1 MKKYIL
7 ILFLLAA
14 ASVNT
19 FTQTDS
25 LSAGWKTKED
35 FEAAEGNVK
44 KFILWLQ
51 NNTPA
56 QDKDLRKAVSAYV
69 LKWFVD
75 CPYIAISIDE
85 KFELLNSG
93 YTYEPDMLGIYM
105 FGIGYYLIEH
115 KNEKMGL
122 KSVYAG
128 YKSMLALYDTIL
140 KAESSATSKQLDE
153 YKKLESSSEL
163 KSYIKDKYY

>member
-14 ASVNT
+14 GSVSIY
-19 FTQTDS
+19 TQTDS
-25 LSAGWKTKED
+25 LSTSWKTKED

-51 NNTPA
+51 TNTPS
-56 QDKDLRKAVSAYV
+56 QDKDLRKTVSAYV

-75 CPYIAISIDE
+75 CPYISISVDE
-85 KFELLNSG
+85 KFELLKSG

-128 YKSMLALYDTIL
+128 YKAMLALYDTIL
-140 KAESSATSKQLDE
+140 KSEPSATNKQLDE

>member
-14 ASVNT
+14 GSPNI

-56 QDKDLRKAVSAYV
+56 QDKDLRKDVSAYV

-85 KFELLNSG
+85 KFELLKSG

-122 KSVYAG
+122 KSVYEG

-140 KAESSATSKQLDE
+140 KAEPTATNKQLDE

>member
-14 ASVNT
+14 TSVNT

-44 KFILWLQ
+44 KFISWLQ

>member
-56 QDKDLRKAVSAYV
+56 QDKDLRKAVSTYV

-93 YTYEPDMLGIYM
+93 YTYEPDLLGIYM

-128 YKSMLALYDTIL
+128 YKSMLALYETIL
-140 KAESSATSKQLDE
+140 KAEPSATSKQLDE

>member
-14 ASVNT
+14 GNVIT

-51 NNTPA
+51 TNTPS
-56 QDKDLRKAVSAYV
+56 QDKDLRKDVSAYV
-69 LKWFVD
+69 LKWFID
-75 CPYIAISIDE
+75 CPYISISIDE
-85 KFELLNSG
+85 KFELLKSG

-122 KSVYAG
+122 KSVHAG
-128 YKSMLALYDTIL
+128 YKSMLTLYDTIL
-140 KAESSATSKQLDE
+140 KSEPSATNKQLDE

-163 KSYIKDKYY
+163 KSYIKDKFY

>member
-14 ASVNT
+14 GNVIT

-51 NNTPA
+51 TNTPS
-56 QDKDLRKAVSAYV
+56 QDKDLRKDVSAYV
-69 LKWFVD
+69 LKWFID

-85 KFELLNSG
+85 KFELLKSG

-122 KSVYAG
+122 KSVHAG
-128 YKSMLALYDTIL
+128 YKSMLTLYDTIL
-140 KAESSATSKQLDE
+140 KSEPSATNKQLDE

-163 KSYIKDKYY
+163 KSYIKDKFY

>member
-7 ILFLLAA
+7 ILFLLAVT
-14 ASVNT
+14 SVNT

-44 KFILWLQ
+44 KFIVWLQ

-128 YKSMLALYDTIL
+128 YKSMLALYETIL
-140 KAESSATSKQLDE
+140 KAEPSATSKQLDE
-153 YKKLESSSEL
+153 YKKLETSSEL

>member
-14 ASVNT
+14 TSVNT

-44 KFILWLQ
+44 KFISWLQ

-128 YKSMLALYDTIL
+128 YKSMLALYETIL
-140 KAESSATSKQLDE
+140 KSEPSATSKQLDE

>member
-7 ILFLLAA
+7 ILFLLASGSA
-14 ASVNT
+14 NI

-44 KFILWLQ
+44 KFIVWLQ

-56 QDKDLRKAVSAYV
+56 QDKDLRKDVSAYV

-85 KFELLNSG
+85 KFELLKSD

-128 YKSMLALYDTIL
+128 YKSMLTLYDTIL
-140 KAESSATSKQLDE
+140 KAEPTATNKQLDE

>member
-128 YKSMLALYDTIL
+128 YKSMLALYETIL
-140 KAESSATSKQLDE
+140 KAEPSATSKQLDE
-153 YKKLESSSEL
+153 YKKLETSSEL

>member
-44 KFILWLQ
+44 KFIVWLQ

-128 YKSMLALYDTIL
+128 YKSMLALYETIL
-140 KAESSATSKQLDE
+140 KAEPSATSKQLDE
-153 YKKLESSSEL
+153 YKKLETSSEL